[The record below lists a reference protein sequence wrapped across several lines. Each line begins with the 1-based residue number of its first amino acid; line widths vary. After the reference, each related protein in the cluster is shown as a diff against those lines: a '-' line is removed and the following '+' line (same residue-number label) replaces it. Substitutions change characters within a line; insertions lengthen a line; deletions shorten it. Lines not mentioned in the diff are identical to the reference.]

1 MKFNEIIRSA
11 MQKTGTTQMQLAD
24 KLGVRQGAISNT
36 VVRPGISLAKF
47 VTFMDVLGYDVV
59 VMPREGS
66 DEGMIVTADE
76 EGLK

>member
-11 MQKTGTTQMQLAD
+11 MQKTGITQVQLGE
-24 KLGVRQGAISNT
+24 KLGVRQTAISNT
-36 VVRPGISLAKF
+36 VVRPGITLSKF
-47 VTFMDVLGYDVV
+47 VTFMDALGYDVIV
-59 VMPREGS
+59 QPREGY